1 MDEHEQTTSREE
13 LEESE
18 AAVLPAR
25 EAISIITS
33 EAEDVDEEN
42 ERSADRA

>member
-1 MDEHEQTTSREE
+1 MDEHEQTSREE

-42 ERSADRA
+42 ESSADRA